1 MKLSSPDYGAL
12 KCAPFS
18 KPVRGFS
25 VPVHEIQT
33 IDPSSHSKAS
43 GGAMTAEI
51 ALKNNEGNFQI
62 DKAAL
67 VEMEKAALVQ
77 FQKMA
82 DLGIAGYSA
91 NLAGIGGWVTGEP
104 WGLVWKRIRV
114 CFYAPLVLKWIM
126 VTVIVMVTYFTR
138 GCLLFQELEPDL

>member
-82 DLGIAGYSA
+82 DIGIAGYSA
-91 NLAGIGGWVTGEP
+91 NLAGIGVGGSRVNRGGLFGNGF
-104 WGLVWKRIRV
+104 GLVFMHLWS
-114 CFYAPLVLKWIM
+114 
-126 VTVIVMVTYFTR
+126 
-138 GCLLFQELEPDL
+138 